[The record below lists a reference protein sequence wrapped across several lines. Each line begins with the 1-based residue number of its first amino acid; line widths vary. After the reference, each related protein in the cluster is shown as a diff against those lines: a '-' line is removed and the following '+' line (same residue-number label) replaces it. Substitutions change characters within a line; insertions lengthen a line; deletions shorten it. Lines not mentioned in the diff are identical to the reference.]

1 MKGIKL
7 NASTVKSMATAAWKW
22 AGKNAPAILAGV
34 GIAGMIGAVV
44 SAIPAGRDL
53 HDALEE
59 AELKKNNEKIDKAV
73 SEGKEIPPLEPL
85 TVKEK
90 LPIFVKYLW
99 KPTVLG
105 AISGGA
111 MFASVHAGNK
121 KIKLYEVMAATAST
135 ELIDFKEAAKK
146 VVGEKNYDKIA
157 SQVLDDDLA
166 KNPPSDEIIHNTGR
180 GNTLMYEP
188 WFRTYFW
195 GDIEN
200 VRSLAGDIA
209 TKCVKDREIYMR
221 DIYIALG
228 IDTNADLEELIKDMN
243 KGTYHSLLDMYGYF
257 CDPDEGI
264 YHTPELKKP
273 APVKSVVLN
282 GKEMPCYVVDF
293 GKPISIDDLE
303 RDSFRRGR

>member
-1 MKGIKL
+1 MKLKF
-7 NASTVKSMATAAWKW
+7 NANTLKTMATSAWKW
-22 AGKNAPAILAGV
+22 AGKNAPTLLAGV

-53 HDALEE
+53 HEALEE
-59 AELKKNNEKIDKAV
+59 AELKKNSDKIEKAME
-73 SEGKEIPPLEPL
+73 EGKEMPPIEPL
-85 TVKEK
+85 TLKEK
-90 LPIFVKYLW
+90 LPICVKYLW
-99 KPTVLG
+99 KPALLG
-105 AISGGA
+105 TASGVS
-111 MFASVHAGNK
+111 MFFSVWTGNK
-121 KIKLYEVMAATAST
+121 KIKAYEVMAAVAST

-146 VVGEKNYDKIA
+146 VVGEKNYEKIT
-157 SQVLDDDLA
+157 SQVLEDDLQ

-264 YHTPELKKP
+264 YHTPEMKKP
-273 APVKSVVLN
+273 APVKSVTLN
-282 GKEMPCYVVDF
+282 GKEMPCYIVDF
-293 GKPISIDDLE
+293 GKPMSIDDLE